1 MIWWRILT
9 RFNLDVNLVFNIFL
23 FLVNKIR
30 LYMLQIV
37 CKSMQVLV
45 SEFQSRNNGFQM
57 GSLHFS
63 NENIIF

>member
-1 MIWWRILT
+1 
-9 RFNLDVNLVFNIFL
+9 
-23 FLVNKIR
+23 
-30 LYMLQIV
+30 MLQVVQIV

-63 NENIIF
+63 NENILDYFLELDIFGINSG